1 MRRNFLNAK
10 IHRATVTDAQL
21 HYVGSCGIDTE
32 LMERAGILPNETIQV
47 VNVTNGERLVTYAIP
62 AGPGEVVLNGA
73 AARRGA
79 VGDGVIIMSFAD
91 LDDDEFAGHQPRV
104 VLVDGQTRP
113 LPD

>member
-1 MRRNFLNAK
+1 MRRNFLLSK
-10 IHRATVTDAQL
+10 IHRATITDAQL

-62 AGPGEVVLNGA
+62 AGPGEIVLNGA

-79 VGDGVIIMSFAD
+79 VGDVVIIMTFAD
-91 LDDDEFAGHQPRV
+91 LEESELAGHQPRI
-104 VLVDGQTRP
+104 VLVDGHNRP
-113 LPD
+113 VPD